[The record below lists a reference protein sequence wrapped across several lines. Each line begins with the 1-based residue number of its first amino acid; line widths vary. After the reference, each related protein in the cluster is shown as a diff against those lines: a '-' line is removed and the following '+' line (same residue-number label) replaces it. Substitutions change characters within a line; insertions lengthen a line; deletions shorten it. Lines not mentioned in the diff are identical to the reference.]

1 MLKILQCAFND
12 SKPRLE
18 PQFLVLTRDKIL
30 RHWFMILKALK
41 PKETWENIGLLGFY
55 DHGFNVVLKRNRAKN

>member
-1 MLKILQCAFND
+1 
-12 SKPRLE
+12 
-18 PQFLVLTRDKIL
+18 
-30 RHWFMILKALK
+30 MILKALK